1 MYTNLIAGS
10 IDIAEL
16 MVYIFFLFFLGL
28 VIYLRREDRREGY
41 PVEDDIGGR
50 LRRDGTLLNTALPKT
65 FNLPFD
71 QGSVTA
77 PNNNRDPIEVA
88 NSRRVSPWPGVP
100 IEPVGDPIMAGVGP
114 GARAHRVKY
123 ADVTA
128 EGHLRIVPIGD
139 ATGTSVEARDVDPRG
154 LTVRAAD
161 GEIAGK
167 VSDIWVDRS
176 EMMIR
181 YLEVDTGSRKVLMPM
196 TMVLVNRGRNNVTC
210 SAITAAQFANVPAIA
225 KPGEITRDEEEQIV
239 AYFGG
244 GYLYATP
251 SRQEPV
257 L

>member
-1 MYTNLIAGS
+1 MHNSLIAGS

-16 MVYIFFLFFLGL
+16 MFYIFFLFFLGL

-50 LRRDGTLLNTALPKT
+50 LRRDETLFNTALPKT
-65 FNLPFD
+65 FNLPFG
-71 QGSVTA
+71 QGSYTA
-77 PNNNRDPIEVA
+77 PNNARDPIEVA
-88 NSRRVSPWPGVP
+88 NARRVSPWPGAP

-114 GARAHRVKY
+114 GARAHRAKF

-139 ATGTSVEARDVDPRG
+139 ATGTTVETRDVDPRG
-154 LTVRAAD
+154 LTVRGAD

-176 EMMIR
+176 EMLIR

-196 TMVLVNRGRNNVTC
+196 TMAFVSRSRNNVTC
-210 SAITAAQFANVPAIA
+210 SALAAGQFGGAPHPAKA
-225 KPGEITRDEEEQIV
+225 GEITRDEEEQIV

-251 SRQEPV
+251 SRQEPK

>member
-1 MYTNLIAGS
+1 MYNNLIAGT

-16 MVYIFFLFFLGL
+16 MVYVFFLFFLGL

-41 PVEDDIGGR
+41 PVEDEIGGR
-50 LRRDGTLLNTALPKT
+50 LRRDGTLFNTALPKT
-65 FNLPFD
+65 FHLPFD
-71 QGSVTA
+71 QGSLTV
-77 PNNNRDPIEVA
+77 PNGDRDPAVVA
-88 NSRRVSPWPGVP
+88 NARRTGNWAGAS
-100 IEPVGDPIMAGVGP
+100 IEPVGDPMQAGIGP
-114 GARAHRVKY
+114 GARAQRAKF

-139 ATGTSVEARDVDPRG
+139 AAGMSVETRDVDPRG
-154 LTVRAAD
+154 LTVRGAD
-161 GEIAGK
+161 GEIAGT

-181 YLEVDTGSRKVLMPM
+181 YLEVDTGARKVLMPM

-210 SAITAAQFANVPAIA
+210 SAITAAQFAGVPALA
-225 KPGEITRDEEEQIV
+225 KAGEITRDEEEQVV

-244 GYLYATP
+244 GYLYAVP

>member
-1 MYTNLIAGS
+1 MHNSLIAGS

-16 MVYIFFLFFLGL
+16 MFYIFFLFFLGL

-50 LRRDGTLLNTALPKT
+50 LRRDETLFNTALPKT
-65 FNLPFD
+65 FNLPFG
-71 QGSVTA
+71 QGSYTA
-77 PNNNRDPIEVA
+77 PNNARDPIEVA
-88 NSRRVSPWPGVP
+88 NARRVSPWPGAP

-114 GARAHRVKY
+114 GARARRAKF

-139 ATGTSVEARDVDPRG
+139 ATGTTVETRDVDPRG
-154 LTVRAAD
+154 LTVRGAD

-196 TMVLVNRGRNNVTC
+196 TMAFVSRSRNNVTC
-210 SAITAAQFANVPAIA
+210 SALAAGQFGGAPHPAKA
-225 KPGEITRDEEEQIV
+225 GEITRDEEEQIV

-251 SRQEPV
+251 SRQEPK

>member
-1 MYTNLIAGS
+1 MHNSLIAGS

-16 MVYIFFLFFLGL
+16 MFYIFFLFFLGL

-50 LRRDGTLLNTALPKT
+50 LRRDETLFNTALPKT
-65 FNLPFD
+65 FNLPFG
-71 QGSVTA
+71 QGSYTA
-77 PNNNRDPIEVA
+77 PNNARDPIEVA
-88 NSRRVSPWPGVP
+88 NARRVSPWPGAP
-100 IEPVGDPIMAGVGP
+100 IEPVGDPILAGVGP
-114 GARAHRVKY
+114 GARAHRAKF

-139 ATGTSVEARDVDPRG
+139 ATGTTVETRDVDPRG
-154 LTVRAAD
+154 LTVRGAD

-176 EMMIR
+176 EMLIR

-196 TMVLVNRGRNNVTC
+196 TMAFVSRSRNNVTC
-210 SAITAAQFANVPAIA
+210 SALAAGQFGGAPHPAKA
-225 KPGEITRDEEEQIV
+225 GEITRDEEEQIV

-251 SRQEPV
+251 SRQEPK

>member
-1 MYTNLIAGS
+1 MYTNLIAGT

-16 MVYIFFLFFLGL
+16 MVYVFFLFFLGL

-50 LRRDGTLLNTALPKT
+50 LRRDGTLFNTALPKT
-65 FNLPFD
+65 FKLPFG
-71 QGSVTA
+71 QGSVTQ
-77 PNNNRDPIEVA
+77 PNNNRDPVEVA
-88 NSRRVSPWPGVP
+88 NSRRVSRWAGSP

-114 GARAHRVKY
+114 GARAHRAKF
-123 ADVTA
+123 ADMTA

-139 ATGTSVEARDVDPRG
+139 ATGTTVEARDVDPRG
-154 LTVRAAD
+154 LTVRGAD

-176 EMMIR
+176 EMLIR
-181 YLEVDTGSRKVLMPM
+181 YLEVDTGTRKVLMPM
-196 TMVLVNRGRNNVTC
+196 TMAFVSRSRNNVTC
-210 SAITAAQFANVPAIA
+210 SALAAGQFGAAPTPAKA
-225 KPGEITRDEEEQIV
+225 GEITRDEEEQIV

>member
-1 MYTNLIAGS
+1 MYTNLIAGT

-16 MVYIFFLFFLGL
+16 MFYIFFLFFLGL

-41 PVEDDIGGR
+41 PVEDEVGGR

-71 QGSVTA
+71 QGSVTV
-77 PNNNRDPIEVA
+77 PNNDRDPGVVA
-88 NSRRVSPWPGVP
+88 NARRTGNWAGAS
-100 IEPVGDPIMAGVGP
+100 IEPVGDPMQAGIGP
-114 GARAHRVKY
+114 GARAQRAKF

-139 ATGTSVEARDVDPRG
+139 AAGTTVETRDVDPRG
-154 LTVRAAD
+154 LTVRGAD
-161 GEIAGK
+161 GEIAGT

-196 TMVLVNRGRNNVTC
+196 TMVLVNRARNNVTC
-210 SAITAAQFANVPAIA
+210 SAITAAQFAGVPGLA
-225 KPGEITRDEEEQIV
+225 KAGEITRDEEEQVV
-239 AYFGG
+239 AYFGA

-251 SRQEPV
+251 SRQEPM

>member
-1 MYTNLIAGS
+1 MHNSLIAGS

-16 MVYIFFLFFLGL
+16 MFYIFFLFFLGL

-50 LRRDGTLLNTALPKT
+50 LRRDETLFNTALPKT
-65 FNLPFD
+65 FNLPFG
-71 QGSVTA
+71 QGSYTA
-77 PNNNRDPIEVA
+77 PNNARDPIEVA
-88 NSRRVSPWPGVP
+88 NARRVSPWPGAP

-114 GARAHRVKY
+114 GARAHRAKF

-139 ATGTSVEARDVDPRG
+139 ATGTTVETRDVDPRG
-154 LTVRAAD
+154 LTVRGAD

-196 TMVLVNRGRNNVTC
+196 TMAFVSRSRNNVTC
-210 SAITAAQFANVPAIA
+210 SALAAGQFGGAPHPAKA
-225 KPGEITRDEEEQIV
+225 GEITRDEEEQIV

-251 SRQEPV
+251 SRQEPK

>member
-1 MYTNLIAGS
+1 MYTNLIAGT

-50 LRRDGTLLNTALPKT
+50 LRHDSTMINTALPKT
-65 FNLPFD
+65 FKLPFD
-71 QGSVTA
+71 QGSVTV
-77 PNNNRDPIEVA
+77 PNSKRDPVEVA
-88 NSRRVSPWPGVP
+88 NARRVSPWSGSP
-100 IEPVGDPIMAGVGP
+100 IEPVGDPIMAGIGP
-114 GARAHRVKY
+114 GARAQRAKF

-139 ATGTSVEARDVDPRG
+139 APGMHVEKRDVDPRG
-154 LTVRAAD
+154 LPVRGAD
-161 GEIAGK
+161 GAVAGS

-196 TMVLVNRGRNNVTC
+196 TMVVLNRSAVTC
-210 SAITAAQFANVPAIA
+210 SAITAGQFGGVPSLA

-251 SRQEPV
+251 SRQEP
-257 L
+257 LL